1 MVRQLLFLALAGSGM
16 LTSSTA
22 QNPFGDVPM
31 EDRPAEYL
39 LWDSDFVAGVKGEL
53 QQSLAE
59 GNGIWDTNFVFKR
72 ILDDA
77 EHRRHSVSIVQRSGY
92 TQPEIHE
99 FKWDIY
105 VILQGSGLAR
115 IGGERTGWVE
125 GRPPEEQRPDLEGY
139 QEFSVTQGDILHV
152 PARVWHQ
159 LLTDAG
165 SDITY
170 ALINIYEN

>member
-31 EDRPAEYL
+31 EDRLAEYL

-77 EHRRHSVSIVQRSGY
+77 EHRRYSVSIVQRSG
-92 TQPEIHE
+92 
-99 FKWDIY
+99 
-105 VILQGSGLAR
+105 
-115 IGGERTGWVE
+115 
-125 GRPPEEQRPDLEGY
+125 
-139 QEFSVTQGDILHV
+139 
-152 PARVWHQ
+152 
-159 LLTDAG
+159 
-165 SDITY
+165 
-170 ALINIYEN
+170 